1 MGILP
6 EKVINTSRSITA
18 AMSCIRVLLLLMCL
32 LSISVLIEIKPIEAQ
47 ESIQPGINL
56 ESTYPLRMPHL
67 SIGTNWTYPYAQIP
81 VLKENQS
88 INGSIFSGANV
99 SAVKICVAPFSVSE
113 LLSSSQIMKS
123 HKNCSGTS
131 LALNQSKEANFRLPG
146 MTEGLYTLS
155 IFDLNSSRELS
166 AMQLLI
172 TKENLSLQL
181 PGNITAGEPLM
192 VKANISG
199 PNESNIFA
207 AVMISAAD
215 YDNMSLSL
223 TSNENGSGYN
233 STLKLADKVQQLPGL
248 TGISS
253 DLAMKLM
260 YLLPSNSA
268 AGMQESSES
277 EVKLFLLTDAAWQKG
292 DYILT
297 CAAYSKKEGLLD
309 LKQEKVTVM

>member
-1 MGILP
+1 MR
-6 EKVINTSRSITA
+6 T
-18 AMSCIRVLLLLMCL
+18 IRVLLLLMCL
-32 LSISVLIEIKPIEAQ
+32 LSVFALIEIKPTEAQ

-56 ESTYPLRMPHL
+56 EGTYLIRMPHL

-88 INGSIFSGANV
+88 LNGSIFSGANV
-99 SAVKICVAPFSVSE
+99 SAVKICVNHFSVSE

-123 HKNCSGTS
+123 HANCTPPS
-131 LALNQSKEANFRLPG
+131 LALNQSKEANFTLPG
-146 MTEGLYTLS
+146 MTSGLYTLS
-155 IFDLNSSRELS
+155 IFDMNSSRELS
-166 AMQLLI
+166 AMQLLV
-172 TKENLSLQL
+172 TRQNLSLQL
-181 PGNITAGEPLM
+181 PGNITAGEPLK
-192 VKANISG
+192 VKADITGLNQSK
-199 PNESNIFA
+199 IFA
-207 AVMISAAD
+207 AFMISAED

-233 STLKLADKVQQLPGL
+233 STLELADKVQQLPGL
-248 TGISS
+248 TGIST

-268 AGMQESSES
+268 VGMQESSES
-277 EVKLFLLTDAAWQKG
+277 EVELFLLTDAAWQKG

-297 CAAYSKKEGLLD
+297 CAVYSKKEGLLD